1 MTNAS
6 MLLGLFVLPALAPA
20 TMSTGGRTDPVVRVV
35 ATDYRLTLPTSL
47 HAGLTTFRLVNQGRE
62 LHQLY
67 LARLAGE
74 KSAADLV
81 KAMKAGGPPPSWATD
96 VGGPNGVNPG
106 GTAPDV
112 TVRLTP
118 GHYAALCIIPSA
130 DGMPHVMK
138 GMYADVAVMPGPQQA
153 SLPSSPDVTVTLQ
166 DYGYSTSA
174 PLTAG
179 YHRLLVRNDGK
190 QSHELELARLAPG
203 KSPAD
208 IPAWIETM
216 KGPPPANFLGGVS
229 PLAPGQENEL
239 SLTLTPGHYVMLCF
253 IPDAKDGKPHTA
265 HGMIHDFVVQ

>member
-1 MTNAS
+1 MINAS
-6 MLLGLFVLPALAPA
+6 MLLGVFVVPALAPA
-20 TMSTGGRTDPVVRVV
+20 RTPVPMRTDPVVRVV
-35 ATDYRLTLPTSL
+35 ATDYRLALPTSL
-47 HAGLTTFRLVNQGRE
+47 PAGPTTFRLVNRGRE

-67 LARLAGE
+67 LARLTGE

-81 KAMKAGGPPPSWATD
+81 KAMRAGGPPPSWATD

-138 GMYADVAVMPGPQQA
+138 GMYADLTVTPEAQQA
-153 SLPSSPDVTVTLQ
+153 SFPKSPDLTVTLQ
-166 DYGYSTSA
+166 DYGYATSA

-179 YHRLLVRNDGK
+179 NHRLLVRNVGK

-203 KSPAD
+203 KSPGD

-216 KGPPPANFLGGVS
+216 KGPPPASFLGGVS

-253 IPDAKDGKPHTA
+253 IPDAHDGKPHTA
-265 HGMIHDFVVQ
+265 HGMIHDFVVR

>member
-1 MTNAS
+1 MINAS
-6 MLLGLFVLPALAPA
+6 VLLGLFVLPAPA
-20 TMSTGGRTDPVVRVV
+20 TPMHHAADPVVRVV
-35 ATDYRLTLPTSL
+35 ATDYRLALPTSL
-47 HAGLTTFRLVNQGRE
+47 QAGPTTFRLVNEGRE

-67 LARLAGE
+67 LVRLAGE

-81 KAMKAGGPPPSWATD
+81 NAMKAGGPPPSWAID

-130 DGMPHVMK
+130 NGVPHVMK
-138 GMYADVAVMPGPQQA
+138 GMYADLAVTPGPQQA
-153 SLPSSPDVTVTLQ
+153 SLPEPADLTVILQ
-166 DYGYSTSA
+166 DYGYATSA

-179 YHRLLVRNDGK
+179 PHRLRVRNDGK

-203 KSPAD
+203 KSPGD
-208 IPAWIETM
+208 IPAWIEKM
-216 KGPPPANFLGGVS
+216 QGPPPASFLGGVS

-265 HGMIHDFVVQ
+265 HGMILDFVIK